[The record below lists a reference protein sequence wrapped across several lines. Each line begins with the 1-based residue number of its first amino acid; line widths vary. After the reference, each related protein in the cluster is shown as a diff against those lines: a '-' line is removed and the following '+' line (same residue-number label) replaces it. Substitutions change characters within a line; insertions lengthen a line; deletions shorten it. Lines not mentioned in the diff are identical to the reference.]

1 MFEDRSIRRK
11 RRYLLIAVFLFLT
24 GAAFAVGYFFNVDT
38 PEALDSPNN
47 KSSGSLQIPD
57 SLINP
62 TVVQKP
68 YEEVNADSA
77 AEQSAI
83 MPEIDLPTPNTQLIF
98 KTYYN
103 SCRHTVEKAVQTK
116 DAEIN
121 MNEQQ
126 LKEKYS
132 HWHLSG
138 YSPPIIEFSRNID
151 SYCPSHYI
159 IGVDEGYITI
169 YVYDENGQ
177 KILQEKTDIST
188 APLTPE
194 DQQTLE
200 GGIVVDTEEQKEQT
214 LEGFSN

>member
-11 RRYLLIAVFLFLT
+11 RRYLLAAAFLLLIS
-24 GAAFAVGYFFNVDT
+24 AAFAVGYFFNADI
-38 PEALDSPNN
+38 PEALDNPDNQPSAN
-47 KSSGSLQIPD
+47 LQIPD

-62 TVVQKP
+62 TTVRKP
-68 YEEVNADSA
+68 YEEVNAESNTEETA
-77 AEQSAI
+77 NI
-83 MPEIDLPTPNTQLIF
+83 LEIDFPTPNTQLIF
-98 KTYYN
+98 KTYYS
-103 SCRHTVEKAVQTK
+103 SCRHTVEKAVQAGS
-116 DAEIN
+116 DEIN

-138 YSPPIIEFSRNID
+138 YSPPVVEFSRNID
-151 SYCPSHYI
+151 TYCPGHYI
-159 IGVDEGYITI
+159 IGVDGGYIAI
-169 YVYDENGQ
+169 YVYDENGH
-177 KILQEKTDIST
+177 KSLQEKTDISA

-194 DQQTLE
+194 DQQALA

>member
-11 RRYLLIAVFLFLT
+11 RRYLLAAVVLMLIS
-24 GAAFAVGYFFNVDT
+24 AAFAVGYFLNYDT
-38 PEALDSPNN
+38 SEALENPDNQPSAN
-47 KSSGSLQIPD
+47 LQIPD

-62 TVVQKP
+62 TTVKKP
-68 YEEVNADSA
+68 YEEVNAESNTEETA
-77 AEQSAI
+77 NIS
-83 MPEIDLPTPNTQLIF
+83 EIDFPTPNTQLIF
-98 KTYYN
+98 KTYYS
-103 SCRHTVEKAVQTK
+103 SCRHTVEKAVQAGS
-116 DAEIN
+116 DEMN

-126 LKEKYS
+126 LKEKYN

-138 YSPPIIEFSRNID
+138 YSPPVIEFSRNID
-151 SYCPSHYI
+151 TYCPSHYI
-159 IGVDEGYITI
+159 IGVDGGYIAI

-177 KILQEKTDIST
+177 KTLQEKTDISA

-194 DQQTLE
+194 DQQALE

>member
-11 RRYLLIAVFLFLT
+11 RRYLLVAVFLILI

-47 KSSGSLQIPD
+47 QPSVNLQIPD

-62 TVVQKP
+62 AAVQKP
-68 YEEVNADSA
+68 YEEVNADSN
-77 AEQSAI
+77 AEQAEN
-83 MPEIDLPTPNTQLIF
+83 MQEIDLPTPNTQLIF

-103 SCRHTVEKAVQTK
+103 SCRHTVEKAVQTT
-116 DAEIN
+116 DDEIN
-121 MNEQQ
+121 MNERQ

-132 HWHLSG
+132 HWQLTG

-159 IGVDEGYITI
+159 IGVDGGYITI
-169 YVYDENGQ
+169 YIYDENGQ
-177 KILQEKTDIST
+177 KTLQEKTDIST

-194 DQQTLE
+194 DQQALE

>member
-11 RRYLLIAVFLFLT
+11 RRYLLAAAFLLLIS
-24 GAAFAVGYFFNVDT
+24 AAFAVGYFFNADI
-38 PEALDSPNN
+38 PEALDNPDNQPSAN
-47 KSSGSLQIPD
+47 LQIPD

-62 TVVQKP
+62 TTVRKP
-68 YEEVNADSA
+68 YEEVNAESNTEETA
-77 AEQSAI
+77 NIS
-83 MPEIDLPTPNTQLIF
+83 EIDFPTPNTQLIF
-98 KTYYN
+98 KTYYS
-103 SCRHTVEKAVQTK
+103 SCRHTIEKAVQAES
-116 DAEIN
+116 DEIN

-138 YSPPIIEFSRNID
+138 YSPPVVEFSRNID
-151 SYCPSHYI
+151 TYCPGHYI
-159 IGVDEGYITI
+159 IGVDGGYIAI
-169 YVYDENGQ
+169 YVYDENGH
-177 KILQEKTDIST
+177 KSLQEKTDISA

-194 DQQTLE
+194 DQQALE